1 MIRRPPRSTRTYTLF
16 PYTTLFRA
24 KMPVWSGSPSQSAR
38 AGTKYLLALWNSL
51 PDIWTWLNSDG
62 YCAGLASCPRCISRH
77 EPIACLDVMLEEHRS
92 EDSRVGKEFVSTC
105 RSRWSPYH

>member
-1 MIRRPPRSTRTYTLF
+1 
-16 PYTTLFRA
+16 
-24 KMPVWSGSPSQSAR
+24 MPVWSGSPSQSAR

-77 EPIACLDVMLEEHRS
+77 EPIACLDVMLEEHFARCTSHLDLSRPGVHLLGNLRLALGAHRS
-92 EDSRVGKEFVSTC
+92 IGRAWC
-105 RSRWSPYH
+105 REKGWQY